1 MDKLHRVALDGAEI
15 EYETH
20 GAGEH
25 VVLVHHGVGIDA
37 EQPTQLANGL
47 SSFFFRH
54 PSGVAA

>member
-47 SSFFFRH
+47 SSSSSAIH
-54 PSGVAA
+54 QV